1 MVSQLKNP
9 TPSPHFY
16 STPSPHSHHSHS
28 YKTFFTMPLL
38 PFLCFLFF
46 IIVSQAKAGDSVSYG
61 DLVSKRDPASCDNE
75 RGNYTATS
83 TYDNNLKT
91 VISSFSSHKE
101 INYGFYNFSYGQDPN
116 KVYAI
121 GMCSGDVKPNECLT
135 YLNSSFAYLREKCP
149 NQKEAIVWGWNLT
162 LWYSNRSIF
171 RIVDTKPTTSLTSSA
186 AVTDMNKYNDGL
198 NKLLTDLKD
207 KAASGDSRRK
217 YDADKY
223 EYANFETIYGS
234 VQCVPELSSQQCID
248 CLEAIISEIPICCN
262 GTTGGRLLKRSC
274 HLRYETN
281 RFYNATI
288 ELDSVATPPSPST
301 NNISSGHNKTRTV
314 IAIAVPSVFV
324 VLVAILTC
332 FCWRVRKPKHGFEA
346 NNEEYEDDGED
357 EVMVFESLQFSFD
370 TIQVATNRFS
380 NSNKIGHGGFG
391 DVYRGKLS
399 NGQMI
404 AVKRL
409 SIDSVQGDKEFKNEV
424 TLVAKLQHRNLVRL
438 LGFSLEGRERLLIYE
453 FVVNKSLDYF
463 LFDPTK
469 KTLLNWGKR
478 YEIIKGIARGLLY
491 LHEDSRLRIIHRDL
505 KASNILL
512 DIEMNPKIAD
522 FGLAKLFVLDQTQG
536 NTNRIVGT
544 YGYMAPEYAMHGQF
558 SVKSDVFSFGVL
570 VLEIISGHKNSS
582 NICVGNDVEYLLS
595 YAWKSWKEGRAT
607 NIIDPLLKNISQNE
621 IMRCLHI
628 GLLCL
633 QEEVEDRPTMASV
646 ALMLNSHSITL
657 SIPSKPA
664 YFYGSETRSL
674 QNMQI
679 SDGNPD
685 RSTSHESINEASI
698 TDPYP
703 R

>member
-1 MVSQLKNP
+1 MA
-9 TPSPHFY
+9 Y
-16 STPSPHSHHSHS
+16 
-28 YKTFFTMPLL
+28 L

-46 IIVSQAKAGDSVSYG
+46 IIISQAKAGDTV
-61 DLVSKRDPASCDNE
+61 SCDNK
-75 RGNYTATS
+75 RGNYTANS

-91 VISSFSSHKE
+91 LISSFYSHKE

-121 GMCSGDVKPNECLT
+121 GMCSGDLKPNECLT
-135 YLNSSFAYLREKCP
+135 YLNSSFADLREQCP
-149 NQKEAIVWGWNLT
+149 NQKEAIVWGGSLT

-171 RIVDTKPTTSLTSSA
+171 RIVETDPTEGYVSSA
-186 AVTDMNKYNDGL
+186 TASNVDKYNDAL
-198 NKLLTDLKD
+198 NKLMTNLKD

-217 YDADKY
+217 YDADSVY
-223 EYANFETIYGS
+223 EPVNLATIYGT
-234 VQCVPELSSQQCID
+234 VQCVADLSSQQCND
-248 CLEAIISEIPICCN
+248 CLDVAIKEIATCCN
-262 GTTGGRLLKRSC
+262 GTLGRQTFKPSC
-274 HLRYETN
+274 RLRYETYN
-281 RFYNATI
+281 FYNATI
-288 ELDSVATPPSPST
+288 ELDSVATPPSQST
-301 NNISSGHNKTRTV
+301 NNTSSGHNKTHTV

-324 VLVAILTC
+324 VLVVIFIC
-332 FCWRVRKPKHGFEA
+332 FCLRVRKPEHIFEA
-346 NNEEYEDDGED
+346 NIEEYEDDEED
-357 EVMVFESLQFSFD
+357 ELIVVESLQYSFD
-370 TIQVATNRFS
+370 TILVATNHFS

-409 SIDSVQGDKEFKNEV
+409 SIDSSQGDKEFKNEV

-453 FVVNKSLDYF
+453 FIVNKSLDYF
-463 LFDPTK
+463 IFDPTK
-469 KTLLNWGKR
+469 KALLNWGKR

-512 DIEMNPKIAD
+512 NIEMNPKIAD
-522 FGLAKLFVLDQTQG
+522 FGMAKLFVLDQTQG

-685 RSTSHESINEASI
+685 GSKSHESINEASI

>member
-1 MVSQLKNP
+1 MA
-9 TPSPHFY
+9 
-16 STPSPHSHHSHS
+16 
-28 YKTFFTMPLL
+28 LL
-38 PFLCFLFF
+38 PFLCSLFLLLVLF
-46 IIVSQAKAGDSVSYG
+46 QAKA
-61 DLVSKRDPASCDNE
+61 LDPFSCDNTK
-75 RGNYTATS
+75 GNYTANS

-91 VISSFSSHKE
+91 LISSFSSHKQ
-101 INYGFYNFSYGQDPN
+101 INYGFYNFSYGQNPD

-121 GMCSGDVKPNECLT
+121 GMCWGDLKPNECLT
-135 YLNSSFAYLREKCP
+135 NINTTFSDLREQCP
-149 NQKEAIVWGWNLT
+149 NQKESIMWGSHLT

-171 RIVDTKPTTSLTSSA
+171 GVVETDPTMYVVYNRGA
-186 AVTDMNKYNDGL
+186 NDVEKYRQALSNL
-198 NKLLTDLKD
+198 MIKLKD

-217 YDADKY
+217 YGADNVY
-223 EYANFETIYGS
+223 DSANFATIYGV
-234 VQCVPELSSQQCID
+234 VQCVPDLSGQDCND
-248 CLEAIISEIPICCN
+248 CLVRAISEIPNCC
-262 GTTGGRLLKRSC
+262 TGKMGGHVLKPSCRLRFDP
-274 HLRYETN
+274 Y
-281 RFYNATI
+281 RFYSPTT
-288 ELDSVATPPSPST
+288 ELDSVANPPTDST
-301 NNISSGHNKTRTV
+301 NNTSSGHNQTRTF
-314 IAIAVPSVFV
+314 IAIAVPLVFV
-324 VLVAILTC
+324 GLVLILIC
-332 FCWRVRKPKHGFEA
+332 LCLWLRKPKHSFEA
-346 NNEEYEDDGED
+346 NNEEYEDEEES
-357 EVMVFESLQFSFD
+357 EVMALESLQFSFD
-370 TIQVATNRFS
+370 TIRVATNHFS

-409 SIDSVQGDKEFKNEV
+409 SIDSAQGDNEFKNEV

-463 LFDPTK
+463 IFDPTK
-469 KTLLNWGKR
+469 KTLLNWSKR
-478 YEIIKGIARGLLY
+478 YEIIRGVARGLLY

-512 DIEMNPKIAD
+512 DSEMNPKIAD
-522 FGLAKLFVLDQTQG
+522 FGLAKLFVIDQTQG

-544 YGYMAPEYAMHGQF
+544 YGYMAPEYAMRGQF

-570 VLEIISGHKNSS
+570 VLEIISGHKNSTT
-582 NICVGNDVEYLLS
+582 ICLGDDVDYLLS
-595 YAWKSWKEGRAT
+595 YAWRSWKEGRAT
-607 NIIDPLLKNISQNE
+607 NIIDPSLNNISQNE
-621 IMRCLHI
+621 IMRCIHI

-633 QEEVEDRPTMASV
+633 QEDVEDRPTMANV
-646 ALMLNSHSITL
+646 ALMLNSHSLTL

-679 SDGNPD
+679 LDGNSD
-685 RSTSHESINEASI
+685 TAISRESINQASI